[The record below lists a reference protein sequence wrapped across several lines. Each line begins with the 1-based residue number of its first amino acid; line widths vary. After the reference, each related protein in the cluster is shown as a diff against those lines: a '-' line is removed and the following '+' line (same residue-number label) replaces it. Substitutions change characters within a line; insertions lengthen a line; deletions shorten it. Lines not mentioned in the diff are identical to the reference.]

1 MDWNTIG
8 TTAVTALITSGALS
22 SVVMYF
28 VKRRDRINDL
38 EKAVSRQGEG
48 IAVLTEGFVVLL
60 DALHKK
66 GMVNGES
73 EHVRKSMNDYLLKNT
88 KNGLV

>member
-1 MDWNTIG
+1 MDWGTIG
-8 TTAVTALITSGALS
+8 TTAITALITSGALS

-73 EHVRKSMNDYLLKNT
+73 EHVRKSMSDYLLKNT
-88 KNGLV
+88 KNGLI

>member
-1 MDWNTIG
+1 MDWETIG
-8 TTAVTALITSGALS
+8 TTAITALITSGTLS

-28 VKRRDRINDL
+28 MQRRDRINDL

-73 EHVRKSMNDYLLKNT
+73 EHVRKSMSDYLLKNT

>member
-1 MDWNTIG
+1 M
-8 TTAVTALITSGALS
+8 
-22 SVVMYF
+22 
-28 VKRRDRINDL
+28 
-38 EKAVSRQGEG
+38 
-48 IAVLTEGFVVLL
+48 TEGFVVLL

-88 KNGLV
+88 KNGLI